1 MRHMEPDKLEGILID
16 YIDDKLSAEERRQVE
31 LELSSNPKAQPLYQQ
46 LREVLDAIKRSD
58 EWVPG
63 DQLQKNFEA
72 TLRAEIAAVRKTGP
86 GAKQVF
92 FQPVFLR
99 AAAAIALVMTG
110 IAIGFWINK
119 NQQREEDILA
129 LKKEVEIT
137 KQLMMSM
144 LDNQQSASQR
154 MLGATV
160 AFKMEKAD
168 DQIVQVLT
176 KTMNEDPNTNVR
188 LAALEALG
196 KFHQQEHVR
205 RALISALAT
214 QKDPIIQIALIRLM
228 VEMKEKEAVKEL
240 LRISTDDEV
249 IPAVK
254 DEAHAGILKLS

>member
-1 MRHMEPDKLEGILID
+1 MEPNKLEGLLID
-16 YIDDKLSAEERRQVE
+16 YIDGKLSGAEREEVVQE
-31 LELSSNPKAQPLYQQ
+31 MAANPESKRLYEQ
-46 LREVLDAIKRSD
+46 LREVLDAIKSAD
-58 EWVPG
+58 EWEPG
-63 DQLQKNFEA
+63 KRLQQNFEK
-72 TLRAEIAAVRKTGP
+72 TLREEMAAARKAGTG
-86 GAKQVF
+86 KQVF
-92 FQPVFLR
+92 FQPVFFR
-99 AAAAIALVMTG
+99 AAAAVALLMAG

-119 NQQREEDILA
+119 NQQREEDLQA
-129 LKKEVEIT
+129 LRKEVEVT
-137 KQLMMSM
+137 KRLMMSM

-168 DQIVQVLT
+168 DQIVQALT

-205 RALISALAT
+205 KALIASLAT

>member
-1 MRHMEPDKLEGILID
+1 MEANKLEGLLID
-16 YIDDKLSAEERRQVE
+16 YIDGKLSEAERQEVVQE
-31 LELSSNPKAQPLYQQ
+31 MTRNPEAQRLYEQ
-46 LREVLDAIKRSD
+46 LREILDAIKRSN
-58 EWVPG
+58 EWEPRKK
-63 DQLQKNFEA
+63 LQENFEKI
-72 TLRAEIAAVRKTGP
+72 LRDEMAAARKEGTG
-86 GAKQVF
+86 KHVF
-92 FQPVFLR
+92 FQPVFFR
-99 AAAAIALVMTG
+99 AAAAVALVMAG
-110 IAIGFWINK
+110 IVIGFWINK
-119 NQQREEDILA
+119 NQQREEELQAI
-129 LKKEVEIT
+129 KKEVELT
-137 KQLMMSM
+137 KRWMMSM

-168 DQIVQVLT
+168 DQIVLALT
-176 KTMNEDPNTNVR
+176 NAMNGDPNTNVR

-205 RALISALAT
+205 KALIASLAT

-240 LRISTDDEV
+240 LRISTDDDV

>member
-1 MRHMEPDKLEGILID
+1 MEPDKLEGLLID
-16 YIDDKLSAEERRQVE
+16 YIDGKLSAAERQEVVQEMAR
-31 LELSSNPKAQPLYQQ
+31 NPEAHRLYEQ
-46 LREVLDAIKRSD
+46 LREVLDAIKKSD
-58 EWVPG
+58 EWEPG
-63 DQLQKNFEA
+63 KKLQENFEK
-72 TLRAEIAAVRKTGP
+72 TLREEIAAARKAGP
-86 GAKQVF
+86 GNKQVF
-92 FQPVFLR
+92 FQPVFFR
-99 AAAAIALVMTG
+99 AAAAVALLMAG

-119 NQQREEDILA
+119 NQQREADLQA
-129 LKKEVEIT
+129 LKKEVEAT
-137 KQLMMSM
+137 KQMMMSM
-144 LDNQQSASQR
+144 LDNRQSASQR

-168 DQIVQVLT
+168 DQIVQALT

-205 RALISALAT
+205 KALIASLAT

-249 IPAVK
+249 ITAVK